1 MSKDGES
8 LSGFVVAHDL
18 NRPRSNSLQ
27 QTRFVFINE
36 LHGPVTKVPF
46 DGPQWEKS
54 LHSKNHVTTFDSQNK
69 KVNRETNPLE
79 LYDIFHECTNFL
91 R

>member
-46 DGPQWEKS
+46 DGPQ
-54 LHSKNHVTTFDSQNK
+54 
-69 KVNRETNPLE
+69 
-79 LYDIFHECTNFL
+79 
-91 R
+91 